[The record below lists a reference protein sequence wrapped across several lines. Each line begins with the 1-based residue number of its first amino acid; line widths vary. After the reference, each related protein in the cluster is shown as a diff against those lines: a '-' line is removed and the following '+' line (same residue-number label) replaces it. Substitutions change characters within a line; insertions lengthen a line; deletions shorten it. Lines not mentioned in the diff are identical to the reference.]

1 MELECLVPKNTE
13 NRPTMGSG
21 DRWRNSQRVSVLEG
35 TLRKAG
41 CHDCR

>member
-21 DRWRNSQRVSVLEG
+21 DRWRNVSTEG
-35 TLRKAG
+35 VSTGRDIEKGRLS
-41 CHDCR
+41 